1 MTPPLHLEHLPEHE
15 RHIVALMSRSP
26 LPFNTRLKPEQR
38 LTIRVA
44 DELRKLTSEG
54 KYNGVWTH
62 ITNEGKRSQIAGAIA
77 KAMGMIPGAPDFV
90 FAGQWGAGFIEMKEG
105 KGKLQDTQIY
115 FRSWVQQHQLGY
127 ATCTSV
133 ESVLDTLREWG
144 ALV

>member
-1 MTPPLHLEHLPEHE
+1 MKSTLHLEHLPEHE
-15 RHIVALMSRSP
+15 RHIVALMSRFP
-26 LPFNTRLKPEQR
+26 LPRNTRLKPEQR
-38 LTIRVA
+38 LTIQVA
-44 DELRKLTSEG
+44 DELRKLTADG
-54 KYNGVWTH
+54 KYSGVWTH

-90 FAGQWGAGFIEMKEG
+90 FAGKWGAGFIEIKAG

-115 FRSWVQQHQLGY
+115 FRSWVHQHQLGY

-133 ESVLDTLREWG
+133 DSVLDTLREWG